1 MISAKVL
8 RINLSEVYQSLNAQS
23 ILSEM
28 VERKL
33 IQPQKRGE
41 AEGYSSKYAQNISAG
56 VTLFNK
62 KSFTHIHIRSLQYSR
77 GHRLPQ
83 TEEVSSEAQI
93 RSGIYCRVNI
103 NCLDAAITFSFRSS
117 KDPFNEEGASSSD
130 VVPTTYHH
138 STIRAEGARSP
149 ESVLTDT
156 GSSDGS
162 I

>member
-8 RINLSEVYQSLNAQS
+8 RLNLSEVYQSLNAQS
-23 ILSEM
+23 ILCEM

-41 AEGYSSKYAQNISAG
+41 AEGYSSKFAQYFSWSGFVLHNGDS
-56 VTLFNK
+56 
-62 KSFTHIHIRSLQYSR
+62 THIFIRSVQYS
-77 GHRLPQ
+77 GGYRLPQ
-83 TEEVSSEAQI
+83 TEEVSSKAQI

-117 KDPFNEEGASSSD
+117 KDPFNEGASCSD

>member
-41 AEGYSSKYAQNISAG
+41 AESYSSKYAQNISAG

-62 KSFTHIHIRSLQYSR
+62 KSPPTFALDLCNIL
-77 GHRLPQ
+77 
-83 TEEVSSEAQI
+83 EVTDCPKQRKLAVKL
-93 RSGIYCRVNI
+93 RSGLVYTV
-103 NCLDAAITFSFRSS
+103 
-117 KDPFNEEGASSSD
+117 G
-130 VVPTTYHH
+130 
-138 STIRAEGARSP
+138 
-149 ESVLTDT
+149 LT
-156 GSSDGS
+156 
-162 I
+162 